1 MNFFKVLNANVYIYT
16 FLMLGKMIRLNYL
29 WKVYG
34 TKVLNDESCFF
45 SVIFD
50 GGLNCDIMVHEKLF
64 ILLKLT
70 FKILTVYAII
80 NLIISSQAKQLLEP
94 YDPVI

>member
-1 MNFFKVLNANVYIYT
+1 MMNHVFFP
-16 FLMLGKMIRLNYL
+16 
-29 WKVYG
+29 
-34 TKVLNDESCFF
+34 
-45 SVIFD
+45 VIFD

-94 YDPVI
+94 YDPVIFDTLN